1 MRADT
6 PDPTARGTDVPARTR
21 EMAERFVV
29 VATART
35 PGGVAWIDRASD
47 RGWCLRSHGKFTRED
62 ATPSD
67 PRRDR
72 GPAVRK
78 LTNITRL
85 CSADADDAGRV
96 CCRSSAEWHRARRVP
111 PLLTR
116 HPLERASLVLAI
128 WCNGLAYRRT
138 GEARGHR
145 LCNACTADGAE
156 TLLDTMLEPDDPAL
170 RRVRAR
176 VAALAGG
183 LSDG

>member
-1 MRADT
+1 LRADT
-6 PDPTARGTDVPARTR
+6 PGSTARRTGLPARTR
-21 EMAERFVV
+21 ELAERFVV

-35 PGGVAWIDRASD
+35 PGGAPRIDGASR
-47 RGWCLRSHGKFTRED
+47 RGWCLRSHGKNTIED
-62 ATPSD
+62 AGPSD
-67 PRRDR
+67 PRRDG
-72 GPAVRK
+72 GPAVRT
-78 LTNITRL
+78 LTNSTRL
-85 CSADADDAGRV
+85 CSADAGDAGRLRW
-96 CCRSSAEWHRARRVP
+96 RSSAEWRRARRVP

-138 GEARGHR
+138 GEALGHR

-156 TLLDTMLEPDDPAL
+156 ALLDTMLEPDDPAL

-183 LSDG
+183 HSDG